1 MSKATN
7 TPSTRQ
13 LRSRKADLVSNL
25 SPTSISR
32 TAISSPLRSTNPHP
46 TIEESF
52 KRQFSSLSPP
62 LTSVLLPDF
71 PTKKTTLR
79 SRLPKPTSSPT
90 RSSPTIDTNFI
101 STDGTS
107 CIPPFTSVPQ
117 RSQQFELSSSAPEW
131 ALNFQSQ
138 FRDLHQRL
146 SQYDSRLATVEDL
159 VVENARLRAEL
170 DVVKTALTEAQ
181 NVQLSTSLAS
191 TAQPPHPNHAS
202 PPKPQDPPSATTNA
216 TTNPAPTKQRRKTPA
231 SARTPTPAAI
241 AALQRKFLPSA
252 NIHSGYRFI
261 YYKANKQPLSWYREK
276 VFPKLGIHDSR
287 VLDIHFPIHTVVSFL
302 MHYDFV
308 LEFTTLMKNH
318 LHIDPLLDFDPLED
332 RNLLDPAF
340 SSLDS
345 VSRSQKINDL
355 HNKRVLRAISF
366 VRLSLRVTVAKSMLL
381 QSFIVPA
388 QFDAILA
395 DTLAARAEQYP
406 VSPPPTAS
414 SAERKAKKRLRL
426 DYYFNLKYLD
436 PLSALTIASSSPHVL
451 SPTPTGPHANDVSM
465 QS

>member
-1 MSKATN
+1 
-7 TPSTRQ
+7 
-13 LRSRKADLVSNL
+13 
-25 SPTSISR
+25 
-32 TAISSPLRSTNPHP
+32 
-46 TIEESF
+46 
-52 KRQFSSLSPP
+52 
-62 LTSVLLPDF
+62 
-71 PTKKTTLR
+71 
-79 SRLPKPTSSPT
+79 
-90 RSSPTIDTNFI
+90 
-101 STDGTS
+101 
-107 CIPPFTSVPQ
+107 
-117 RSQQFELSSSAPEW
+117 
-131 ALNFQSQ
+131 
-138 FRDLHQRL
+138 
-146 SQYDSRLATVEDL
+146 VEDL

-170 DVVKTALTEAQ
+170 DVVKAALTEAQ
-181 NVQLSTSLAS
+181 YSQHSTSPAS
-191 TAQPPHPNHAS
+191 TASPPPPNHVS
-202 PPKPQDPPSATTNA
+202 PLSNDAPPSVAK
-216 TTNPAPTKQRRKTPA
+216 PKHRRKPA
-231 SARTPTPAAI
+231 SSRLPTPAAI

-287 VLDIHFPIHTVVSFL
+287 VLDIHFPVHTVVSFL

-308 LEFTTLMKNH
+308 LEFTTLMKNQ
-318 LHIDPLLDFDPLED
+318 LHVDPLLDFDPLED

-345 VSRSQKINDL
+345 VSRSQKSNDL

-366 VRLSLRVTVAKSMLL
+366 VRLSLRVSVAKSMLL

-395 DTLAARAEQYP
+395 DTMAARAEQSP
-406 VSPPPTAS
+406 VSPPLTAS

-436 PLSALTIASSSPHVL
+436 PLSALTIASSPSPHVL
-451 SPTPTGPHANDVSM
+451 SPAPNGPHANEVSM